1 MKRATR
7 LVAVIAMLSLMAG
20 VACSSKANKAT
31 TKKTL
36 KIAFLGA
43 LTGDNAQLEIHASQG
58 AALAVEQANARGDL
72 PVTLQYL
79 PEDTQGSKDQATPIA
94 NQLKDDASLVAVVG
108 PGFSGESFAVNPI
121 FGQAGIPEVDHSAT
135 NPGLNAI
142 AGVSG
147 KTWFRS
153 VGNDNAQG
161 GPAPDIIF
169 KYLKKN
175 KVFIGHDK
183 SAYGEGLA
191 TIVKNGVNAKYPG
204 KVAGFEGVD
213 PGKKDYSSLVSK
225 IITSGADIFYWGGYS
240 PESSLIMKQLR
251 EKGSKI
257 QFMGADGSKD
267 TTFLAAK
274 AAVEGSYLTCPCVDP
289 NISTDPAAVKFVADY
304 KALQGDHEDVR
315 VPAQRRARAKLCRD
329 LPLQGRERR
338 LLDGRRCGGSDQ
350 VRKRT
355 WRRWGRLCPPPLA
368 IFEPRCFLSG
378 REPEGGSVHCLSAC
392 GRDSGPIRSMV

>member
-20 VACSSKANKAT
+20 VACSSKSNNAT

-72 PVTLQYL
+72 PVTLAYL

-161 GPAPDIIF
+161 GPTPDIIF
-169 KYLKKN
+169 KYLKKT

-304 KALQGDHEDVR
+304 KAKYNVKPGIYGGEGFDAVNLIAAAIKAAGAPGSDIK
-315 VPAQRRARAKLCRD
+315 AYRAK
-329 LPLQGRERR
+329 
-338 LLDGRRCGGSDQ
+338 
-350 VRKRT
+350 VAAN
-355 WRRWGRLCPPPLA
+355 LA
-368 IFEPRCFLSG
+368 STSGFKGITKTYAFQPNGELVQSSVVIFLYKVVNDDYSTVG
-378 REPEGGSVHCLSAC
+378 DVANL
-392 GRDSGPIRSMV
+392 IK

>member
-1 MKRATR
+1 MKDDWTAALKATPNK
-7 LVAVIAMLSLMAG
+7 SG
-20 VACSSKANKAT
+20 VASWRV
-31 TKKTL
+31 
-36 KIAFLGA
+36 A
-43 LTGDNAQLEIHASQG
+43 L
-58 AALAVEQANARGDL
+58 
-72 PVTLQYL
+72 VT
-79 PEDTQGSKDQATPIA
+79 E
-94 NQLKDDASLVAVVG
+94 LKDDASLVAVVG

-161 GPAPDIIF
+161 GPVPDIIF
-169 KYLKKN
+169 KYLKKT

-183 SAYGEGLA
+183 TAYGEGLA

-304 KALQGDHEDVR
+304 KAKYNVKPGIYGGEGFDAVNLIASAIKAAGAPGSDIK
-315 VPAQRRARAKLCRD
+315 AYRAK
-329 LPLQGRERR
+329 
-338 LLDGRRCGGSDQ
+338 
-350 VRKRT
+350 VAAN
-355 WRRWGRLCPPPLA
+355 LA
-368 IFEPRCFLSG
+368 STSGFKGITKTYAFQPNGELVQSTVVIFLYKVVNDDYSTVG
-378 REPEGGSVHCLSAC
+378 DVAALTK
-392 GRDSGPIRSMV
+392 

>member
-289 NISTDPAAVKFVADY
+289 NISTDSAAVKFVADY
-304 KALQGDHEDVR
+304 KAKYNVKPGIYGGEGFDAVNLIASAIKAAGAPGSDIK
-315 VPAQRRARAKLCRD
+315 AYRAK
-329 LPLQGRERR
+329 
-338 LLDGRRCGGSDQ
+338 
-350 VRKRT
+350 VAAN
-355 WRRWGRLCPPPLA
+355 LA
-368 IFEPRCFLSG
+368 STSGFKGITKTYAFQPNGELVQSSVVIFLYKVVNDDYSTVG
-378 REPEGGSVHCLSAC
+378 DVAAL
-392 GRDSGPIRSMV
+392 IK

>member
-43 LTGDNAQLEIHASQG
+43 LTGDNAQLEIHASKG

-257 QFMGADGSKD
+257 LFMGADGSKD

-304 KALQGDHEDVR
+304 KAKYNVKPGIYGGEGFDAVNLIASAIKAAGAPGSDIK
-315 VPAQRRARAKLCRD
+315 AYRAK
-329 LPLQGRERR
+329 
-338 LLDGRRCGGSDQ
+338 
-350 VRKRT
+350 VAAN
-355 WRRWGRLCPPPLA
+355 LA
-368 IFEPRCFLSG
+368 STSGFKGITKTYAFQPNGELVQSSVVIFLYKVVNDDYSTVG
-378 REPEGGSVHCLSAC
+378 DVAALTK
-392 GRDSGPIRSMV
+392 